1 MVSNW
6 ASGYV
11 TDLSYTHGYYKE
23 LSPGILRFASLAKG
37 VESCLQLEDGINYCE
52 LGCGQG
58 FSINLLAAANSEIQ
72 FYATD
77 FNPEQIAGAKKLA
90 HAAGTKNIHFFDSS
104 FSEFENNTQL
114 PKFDII
120 ALHGIYSWISK
131 EQREIIVR
139 FIERKL
145 KPGGLVYVSYNCM
158 PGWVNVPP
166 LRHLMTMQ
174 ASENAGSIPSK
185 INESFEFVERLNE
198 VGARYF
204 TANQGVHKRFQSLKE
219 LSPNYL
225 AHEYFN
231 EDWNLFYHSDVS
243 DELSRAR
250 LSYVASAHL
259 LDHVDAINL
268 TSKQVEFLN
277 DVRNTSN
284 RETLRDYIVNQQ
296 FRRDI
301 FSRGA
306 IPFSIPELRERWLDS
321 YFSLI
326 SAPDDIP
333 MKVKGTLG
341 EGNLQEETYKPLIGA
356 FASSPNALSLRQ
368 AVTDSKLASL
378 GWARLQEAI
387 TLLVGM
393 GHLVPCWGNG
403 SASADAIKKAK
414 AFNNAV
420 IERATYSSDLQYL
433 ASPVT
438 GSAVYVDRF
447 QQFFI
452 QSLRDNKED
461 PVKFSLEILAKL
473 NQKIVINGVI
483 IDETE
488 KTRDELQKRYNV
500 FENRL
505 PLLKRLGVC

>member
-37 VESCLQLEDGINYCE
+37 LESCIQLGEGVNYCE

-58 FSINLLAAANSEIQ
+58 FSINLLAAANVDIQ

-90 HAAGTKNIHFFDSS
+90 HAAGTKNVHFFDSS

-120 ALHGIYSWISK
+120 ALHGIYSWVSK

-166 LRHLMTMQ
+166 LRHLMRMQ
-174 ASENAGSIPSK
+174 ASENTGSIPSK
-185 INESFEFVERLNE
+185 INESFEFIERLNE
-198 VGARYF
+198 VEARYF
-204 TANQGVHKRFQSLKE
+204 TVNQGVHKRFQGLKA

-231 EDWNLFYHSDVS
+231 EDWNIFYHSDVS
-243 DELSRAR
+243 SELSKAR
-250 LSYVASAHL
+250 LSYIASAHL

-268 TSKQVEFLN
+268 TGKQVEFLN
-277 DVRNTSN
+277 DVKDTSN

-306 IPFSIPELRERWLDS
+306 IPFSVPELRERWLDS
-321 YFSLI
+321 YFTLTSV
-326 SAPDDIP
+326 PDDIP
-333 MKVKGTLG
+333 MKVKGILG

-356 FASSPNALSLRQ
+356 FASSPNAVSLRQ
-368 AVTDSKLASL
+368 LVTDSKLAGL
-378 GWARLQEAI
+378 GWTRLQEAI

-403 SASADAIKKAK
+403 SPSGDALKKAK

-420 IERATYSSDLQYL
+420 LDRAMYSGDLEYL

-438 GSAVYVDRF
+438 GGAVYVDRV

-452 QSLRDNKED
+452 LSLKENKES
-461 PVKFSLEILAKL
+461 PVEFSLSVLRKL
-473 NQKIVINGVI
+473 NQKLVKNGLVIESA
-483 IDETE
+483 DD
-488 KTRDELQKRYNV
+488 TREELQKKFNL
-500 FENRL
+500 FEDRL
-505 PLLKRLGVC
+505 HLLKDLGVI